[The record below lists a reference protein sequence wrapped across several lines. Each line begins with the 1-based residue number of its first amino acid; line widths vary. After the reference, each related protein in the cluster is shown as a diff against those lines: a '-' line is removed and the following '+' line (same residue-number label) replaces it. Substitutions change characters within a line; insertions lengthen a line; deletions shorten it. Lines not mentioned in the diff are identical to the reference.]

1 MSPADA
7 PASTSLAEEV
17 KRRRTFAIISHP
29 DAGKTTLTEKLL
41 LFSGMIRTA
50 GMVGSRKNKKAASD
64 WMSMEQER
72 GISITASAM
81 QFTYKDVTINVL
93 DTPGHQDFSEDT
105 YRTLTAADSVIMVLD
120 GAKGIELQTRKL
132 FEACKLR
139 GIPAITFVNKWDLPG
154 RDPLELMEEVEEILG
169 IHSSAMNWPIGNGRS
184 FRGVIDRASGKAH
197 LYTRTSA
204 GGATRPDVEIVDL
217 ADVPT
222 SGEFTESDREA
233 LREEIELLE
242 EAGNPFDRQA
252 FLDGQVTPV
261 FFGSAATNFGVEPLF
276 DALIGLAP
284 CPGVRPADTPE
295 GEEITIDPADENF
308 SAYIFKMQANM
319 NPRHRDCVAFLR
331 INSGRYYKDI
341 QVRHDRLGRKI
352 RLARPHSL
360 MVSERSTLDEA
371 YPGDIIGVI
380 NSGQFAIGDTIS
392 TRGGFSFKPLPH
404 FQPELF
410 ARIRPRDM
418 GKRKNLDKGLEQ
430 LVAEG
435 AVQLLWD
442 WEDQGNYPYV
452 AAVGRLQFEVLQF
465 RLEDEYGVAT
475 HLDPMPFES
484 SGWLEGE
491 IETFE
496 KPYNARIVRDQRDRA
511 MVLFTDDWEKKLAIK
526 NNPDH
531 RLLDYA

>member
-1 MSPADA
+1 MSSPETTSPAN
-7 PASTSLAEEV
+7 LAQEV
-17 KRRRTFAIISHP
+17 KSRRTFAIISHP

-41 LFSGMIRTA
+41 LYSGMIRTA

-81 QFTYKDVTINVL
+81 QFTYKDITVNVL

-139 GIPAITFVNKWDLPG
+139 GIPAMTFVNKWDLPG

-184 FRGVIDRASGKAH
+184 FKGIVDRASGKAH

-217 ADVPT
+217 DQIPAE
-222 SGEFTESDREA
+222 GEFTESDLNA
-233 LREEIELLE
+233 LKEEIELLE
-242 EAGNPFDRQA
+242 EAGNPFSEEE
-252 FLDGQVTPV
+252 FLKGKVTPV
-261 FFGSAATNFGVEPLF
+261 FFGSAATNFGVEPIF
-276 DALIGLAP
+276 DALMNLAP
-284 CPGVRPADTPE
+284 CPSPRPADLPDGSEIEIAPE
-295 GEEITIDPADENF
+295 DEKF
-308 SAYIFKMQANM
+308 SAYVFKMQANM
-319 NPRHRDCVAFLR
+319 NPRHRDCVAFMR
-331 INSGRYYKDI
+331 INSGKYYKDI
-341 QVRHDRLGRKI
+341 NVKHDRLGRKI

-360 MVSERSTLDEA
+360 MVSERSTIDEA
-371 YPGDIIGVI
+371 FPGDIIGVI

-392 TRGGFSFKPLPH
+392 AKGGFKFKPLPF

-410 ARIRPRDM
+410 ARIRPKDM

-442 WEDQGNYPYV
+442 WEDLGNYPYV

-465 RLEDEYGVAT
+465 RLEDEYKVLT
-475 HLDPMPFES
+475 HLDNMPYES
-484 SGWLEGE
+484 SAWLEGDLD
-491 IETFE
+491 TFE
-496 KPYNARIVRDQRDRA
+496 KPFNARVCRDQQDRP

-531 RLLDYA
+531 QLLDYA